1 MCVSDA
7 TEDLGQY
14 IVMEVVCCFMGA
26 LKKRKKVSVFKP
38 VISGVRVK
46 AMLQVA
52 ACAKSN

>member
-26 LKKRKKVSVFKP
+26 SKKEEELKVSV
-38 VISGVRVK
+38 S
-46 AMLQVA
+46 
-52 ACAKSN
+52 SNLLLCLG